1 MELRKCGVSDTNV
14 LTAIEK
20 VPREHFV
27 PEAFK
32 ARAYDNIALPIDA
45 SQTISQP
52 QVVAEMTTA
61 LELEY
66 GHKVL
71 EVGTGSGYQAA
82 VLANL
87 CKRLYTI
94 ERHRILATEAEARFD
109 ALRLYNIVVRVADG
123 NKGWLE
129 QAPFDRIIVTAQAD
143 RIPDQLVSQ
152 LRIGGIIVLPVLASN
167 GIQNVIRMRRTPSG
181 FDKEVLMEAR
191 FVPLVE
197 GVASTIGN

>member
-87 CKRLYTI
+87 CKISLTKVD
-94 ERHRILATEAEARFD
+94 LPDPDT
-109 ALRLYNIVVRVADG
+109 
-123 NKGWLE
+123 
-129 QAPFDRIIVTAQAD
+129 PVTAMKQ
-143 RIPDQLVSQ
+143 
-152 LRIGGIIVLPVLASN
+152 
-167 GIQNVIRMRRTPSG
+167 PSG
-181 FDKEVLMEAR
+181 K
-191 FVPLVE
+191 
-197 GVASTIGN
+197 ST